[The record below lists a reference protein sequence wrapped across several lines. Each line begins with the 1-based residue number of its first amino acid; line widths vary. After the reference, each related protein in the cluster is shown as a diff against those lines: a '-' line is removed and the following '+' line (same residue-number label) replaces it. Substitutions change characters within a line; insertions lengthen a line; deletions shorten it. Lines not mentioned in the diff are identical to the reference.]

1 MFSRRVPLSASLSA
15 KQQVPPYSKVEVT
28 IEPLSSMFWTPWT
41 WWGRRPSS
49 VRPHER
55 EASRREP
62 IQLRNPSRINPCS
75 VLPCRSPWWKYSK
88 ILLNY
93 SFTLTASWLSIVPLG
108 LPVVP
113 EVYAR
118 MQHWEDHP
126 IICVLC
132 SNGIVGNWKTKNE
145 ILLVRSCIFKPWY
158 SNEIIANA
166 LFTNAIWYDQNL
178 YDLEV

>member
-1 MFSRRVPLSASLSA
+1 MFSKRVPLSASLSA
-15 KQQVPPYSKVEVT
+15 KQQVPPYSKIEVT
-28 IEPLSSMFWTPWT
+28 IEPQKEAPSSMFWTPWT

-62 IQLRNPSRINPCS
+62 TQLHNPNKTNPCS

-93 SFTLTASWLSIVPLG
+93 YFTLTASWLSIVPLG

-126 IICVLC
+126 IICVLYE
-132 SNGIVGNWKTKNE
+132 WKNKI
-145 ILLVRSCIFKPWY
+145 ILLRSCMFKPWY
-158 SNEIIANA
+158 NNEIITNA
-166 LFTNAIWYDQNL
+166 LFTITIGNAKR
-178 YDLEV
+178 

>member
-1 MFSRRVPLSASLSA
+1 MFSKRVPLSASLSA

-28 IEPLSSMFWTPWT
+28 IEPQKEAPSSMFWTPWT

-55 EASRREP
+55 EASRRELT
-62 IQLRNPSRINPCS
+62 QLRNPSRTNPCS
-75 VLPCRSPWWKYSK
+75 VSPCRSPWWKYSK

-126 IICVLC
+126 IICVLYE
-132 SNGIVGNWKTKNE
+132 WKNKI
-145 ILLVRSCIFKPWY
+145 ILLRSCMFKPWY
-158 SNEIIANA
+158 NNEIITNA
-166 LFTNAIWYDQNL
+166 LFTITIGNAKR
-178 YDLEV
+178 

>member
-1 MFSRRVPLSASLSA
+1 
-15 KQQVPPYSKVEVT
+15 
-28 IEPLSSMFWTPWT
+28 MFWTPWT

-62 IQLRNPSRINPCS
+62 TQLRNPSRINPCS

-93 SFTLTASWLSIVPLG
+93 SLTLTASWLSIVPLG

-118 MQHWEDHP
+118 MQHWEDQL
-126 IICVLC
+126 IFCVLYEWNC
-132 SNGIVGNWKTKNE
+132 WELKNKKNE
-145 ILLVRSCIFKPWY
+145 ILLVRSCIFKSWY
-158 SNEIIANA
+158 NNEIIANA
-166 LFTNAIWYDQNL
+166 LSTIAICNALVDLQNFKWPFGTTKIL
-178 YDLEV
+178 SDMEV